1 MVSQGNQYV
10 FDSEVSLS
18 ITCKVHGQQKF
29 SLKVTLLFKRTFEV
43 IKIDVYSSLVSYF
56 VVEILRFVL
65 YLNDIYDF
73 LENHKYL

>member
-1 MVSQGNQYV
+1 MSQGNQYV
-10 FDSEVSLS
+10 FDSEVSLC
-18 ITCKVHGQQKF
+18 ITRKGHRQQKF

-43 IKIDVYSSLVSYF
+43 IKIDAYSSSVSHF
-56 VVEILRFVL
+56 VVERLRFVL